1 VAIRTIIWSD
11 DAFLELQ
18 NTIAFLEENWT
29 DREIMK
35 LDKELAHTLLL
46 ISNNPYLFKA
56 SKRTDFRKAIV
67 LKLNTL
73 YYKFDDN
80 TVEIVSF
87 FSNRQNPDKAQV
99 K

>member
-29 DREIMK
+29 DREVIK

-46 ISNNPYLFKA
+46 ISNNPYLFNA
-56 SKRTDFRKAIV
+56 SKDQISVKQ
-67 LKLNTL
+67 
-73 YYKFDDN
+73 
-80 TVEIVSF
+80 SF
-87 FSNRQNPDKAQV
+87 
-99 K
+99 